1 MAARL
6 IDTINITKMLP
17 DDLLSVYQIE
27 KDSYDFPWSEKIIE
41 DCLLNNYDC
50 FIAKN
55 SRTVG
60 YVIAKISSLDS
71 HILNLTIDANY
82 RGYGIGSSFVD
93 LIIKECRLQGSHSIF
108 LEARVTNLVAR
119 KLYQKY
125 GFRSIGLRKNYYKN
139 KSGREDAIV
148 YRKNL
153 IY

>member
-41 DCLLNNYDC
+41 DCLFNNYDC

-55 SRTVG
+55 SRAVG

-71 HILNLTIDANY
+71 HILNLTIDANK
-82 RGYGIGSSFVD
+82 FDDMKFAV
-93 LIIKECRLQGSHSIF
+93 L
-108 LEARVTNLVAR
+108 RVVN
-119 KLYQKY
+119 
-125 GFRSIGLRKNYYKN
+125 
-139 KSGREDAIV
+139 
-148 YRKNL
+148 
-153 IY
+153 